1 MLFEGNGLMGANA
14 IIDELEKKL
23 ADPEQMSFEQLDLSE
38 QPAPAVPKP
47 RHAGST
53 ARPAALTRGPQKALP
68 VTGRHQDVRLYLA
81 VMFKTFVEMTDAGMV
96 RDAPY
101 EVLLGP
107 GQFIEPDLIFIAS
120 ASFDRLHDAYFE
132 GGPDLVLEVL
142 SEESTAEDRGEK
154 FVQYEK
160 AGVREYWLV
169 DPVREMVNLYILG
182 QNDRY
187 DEVRPDTAGRMRSRL
202 LKGFMIDTER
212 LWKRV
217 LPTTVET
224 VEMVQAMVA
233 QR

>member
-1 MLFEGNGLMGANA
+1 MGANA
-14 IIDELEKKL
+14 IIDEIEKKL
-23 ADPEQMSFEQLDLSE
+23 ANPEQMSFDQLDLPE
-38 QPAPAVPKP
+38 QPAPAMP
-47 RHAGST
+47 RVRPMSGTGRLATPVRST
-53 ARPAALTRGPQKALP
+53 HKLP
-68 VTGRHQDVRLYLA
+68 SVTGRHQDIRLYLA

-120 ASFDRLHDAYFE
+120 SSYDRLHDAYFE
-132 GGPDLVLEVL
+132 GAPDLVLEVL
-142 SEESTAEDRGEK
+142 TEESTAEDRGEK

-160 AGVREYWLV
+160 AGVREYWLI
-169 DPVREMVNLYILG
+169 DPLRELVNLYILG

-202 LKGFMIDTER
+202 LKGFMVDTDR

-224 VEMVQAMVA
+224 VEMVQTMIA